1 MLLASVG
8 FLLRLPVVRALHER
22 QLLFPSVLLIIVAG
36 VLVQGALERNKGG
49 GESGNG
55 VDTLVPVTPPR
66 PIVRAD
72 LEKTPLT
79 YFSDYWN
86 QLGGGLGNN
95 FVTVGPTAT
104 PAILIGSN
112 LALTSSRAAEAV
124 LEEVNRSRLTSEDS
138 NTKDPEAVSVA
149 ANEIDGEGSA
159 QVVDLIE
166 STVEEPLPYGL
177 QAWDDELGLALFE
190 TNSGGGGGFTLTDS
204 GGLLSGSYIAA
215 VTLDTS
221 GEPTVT
227 PGYFVGELANAD
239 QVAGDLVI
247 AMDLPA
253 TLSVAAIVDLDGAMV
268 GVAYTSQEG
277 LRVVS
282 ARAMLGLVDLLQV
295 ETLCRSIEVANLD
308 DLVKQKLEMETG
320 VLVEYVRLESFAQE
334 PSLRA
339 GDILLEWGNTSLE
352 SAEQFSSLYDAQVP
366 GSLVRYRVLRGSRRV
381 TGGTI
386 MPASNCE
393 PSVSEPVRLPKFGL
407 AVQWMGGTES
417 GGEDPSS
424 GWQVVAVAPG
434 GPAERVGIEQLDRLR
449 SIDGRLLG
457 DEDDR
462 PRIETAS
469 ASDEPL
475 VISLVRESRAKLVA
489 VSPNVSDENDVELD
503 GSPE

>member
-8 FLLRLPVVRALHER
+8 FLLRLPVVRALHKR
-22 QLLFPSVLLIIVAG
+22 QLLFPTVLLIIVAG
-36 VLVQGALERNKGG
+36 VLVQGALERNQAGDEFG
-49 GESGNG
+49 DG
-55 VDTLVPVTPPR
+55 VGALVPVTPPR

-95 FVTVGPTAT
+95 FVVVGPTAT

-138 NTKDPEAVSVA
+138 NTNDLEAVSIA

-166 STVEEPLPYGL
+166 NAVEEPLPYGL

-204 GGLLSGSYIAA
+204 TGLLSGSYIAA
-215 VTLDTS
+215 VTLDTR

-227 PGYFVGELANAD
+227 PGYFVGELADTD

-247 AMDLPA
+247 AMDLPS
-253 TLSVAAIVDLDGAMV
+253 TLSVAAIVDLDGAML

-282 ARAMLGLVDLLQV
+282 ARAMLGLVDRLQV

-308 DLVKQKLEMETG
+308 DLVKQQLEMETG
-320 VLVEYVRLESFAQE
+320 VLVEYVRREAFTLE

-352 SAEQFSSLYDAQVP
+352 SLEQFSSVYDAQVP
-366 GSLVRYRVLRGSRRV
+366 GSLVRYRVLRGGRRV
-381 TGGTI
+381 TGATI
-386 MPASNCE
+386 MPPSNCE
-393 PSVSEPVRLPKFGL
+393 PSASEPVRLPKFGL
-407 AVQWMGGTES
+407 AVQWMDATGS
-417 GGEDPSS
+417 GGDDPSS

-434 GPAERVGIEQLDRLR
+434 GPAERVGIEKLDRLR
-449 SIDGRLLG
+449 SIDGRLFD

-462 PRIETAS
+462 SRIEMVS

-489 VSPNVSDENDVELD
+489 VSPHVSDEIDVELD
-503 GSPE
+503 ANPE